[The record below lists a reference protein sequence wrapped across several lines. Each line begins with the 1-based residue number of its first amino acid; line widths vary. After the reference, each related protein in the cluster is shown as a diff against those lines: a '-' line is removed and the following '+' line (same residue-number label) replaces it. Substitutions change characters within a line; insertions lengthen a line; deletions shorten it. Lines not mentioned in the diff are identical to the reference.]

1 MDQVDLVRAC
11 RKAPR
16 YSISLRPDDVAL
28 AEYLVMKEAII
39 SPGVVSVSPS
49 CDAIFRHFDLCNPAE
64 REEQLDQIL
73 RRIFGSLAH
82 DVADCGSYSG
92 VEENAS
98 SLQSGKIHAH
108 GLSRLKGSHN
118 SPRVKLCACFPP
130 IANQLAVGILA

>member
-1 MDQVDLVRAC
+1 
-11 RKAPR
+11 
-16 YSISLRPDDVAL
+16 
-28 AEYLVMKEAII
+28 
-39 SPGVVSVSPS
+39 
-49 CDAIFRHFDLCNPAE
+49 
-64 REEQLDQIL
+64 
-73 RRIFGSLAH
+73 LAH

-130 IANQLAVGILA
+130 IANQLAVGILVGQPLLAVPARLGESVRDSQEWLSYCKLPCIVT